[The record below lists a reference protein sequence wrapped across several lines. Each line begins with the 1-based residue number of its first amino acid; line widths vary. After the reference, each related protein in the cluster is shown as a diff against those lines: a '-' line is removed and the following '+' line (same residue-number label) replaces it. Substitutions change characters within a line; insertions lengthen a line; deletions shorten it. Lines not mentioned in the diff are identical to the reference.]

1 MSEKN
6 NDFCDYLES
15 HGAVPAE
22 QRSALRSRFADDD
35 LGILMDLVKR
45 DPRRRD
51 ELGRLYG
58 DYLGVAYVDCGR
70 TLIHND
76 LPARLPEQFARKR
89 HLLPLYEFG
98 GAITVASATPKDTHL
113 LAEAENF
120 LGTFLS
126 PVFAFPDQI
135 DAAIEIVYQSDSE
148 LTRMIASHK
157 LPELTAQGGVP
168 IKASELKRVSEERSI
183 IDFTRGLLLLALKQR
198 ASDIHIE
205 PGEDATRVRFRV
217 DGVLQEILKCENAM
231 QTAIVARLKV
241 MADADIS
248 ETRRPQD
255 GRLTLVL
262 PDRSIDIRLATI
274 PVQFGEKVVLRILGQ
289 AQFETVPDLVE
300 LDFAKPVLTG
310 LRKIVES
317 QHGIFFVTGPTG
329 SGKTTTLYALLKY
342 LNHPGINILTIENP
356 VEYRLAGVNQ
366 VQTNETIGLDFSEAL
381 RAFLRLDPD
390 IILVGEVRDFETAQI
405 ACRAALT
412 GHLVLT
418 TMHTNNA
425 LQAVLRL
432 VEMGIDPAMA
442 APALLGVMA
451 QRLVRRLCPH
461 CKVPVNL
468 TAEEINRYF
477 EWDGFTPVQ
486 VFHPQGC
493 DRCHRVGYLGRIAI
507 HELIPIS
514 DAMRA
519 AVIQKAPINVVRE
532 QAQSDGFTSLH
543 YDGVKKVLRGLT
555 TFEEI
560 ERVCARDEL

>member
-1 MSEKN
+1 MNPKP
-6 NDFCDYLES
+6 NDFCDYLEA
-15 HGAVPAE
+15 HGAVEPE
-22 QRSALRSRFADDD
+22 QRNALRSRFPGDD
-35 LGILMDLVKR
+35 LAILMDLIKR

-51 ELGRLYG
+51 TLGRLYG

-76 LPARLPEQFARKR
+76 LTARLPEQFARKR

-98 GAITVASATPKDTHL
+98 GAITVASATPKDRHL

-148 LTRMIASHK
+148 LARMIADHS
-157 LPELTAQGGVP
+157 LTELAFQPGTP
-168 IKASELKRVSEERSI
+168 IKVSELKRVSEDRAI
-183 IDFTRGLLLLALKQR
+183 IDFTRGLILLALKHR

-205 PGEDATRVRFRV
+205 PGEEATRVRFRI
-217 DGVLQEILKCENAM
+217 DGVLQEILKYETPM

-241 MADADIS
+241 MAEADIS

-262 PDRSIDIRLATI
+262 PDRSIDIRMATI

-289 AQFETVPDLVE
+289 AQFESVPDLTE
-300 LDFAKPVLTG
+300 LDFAKPILTG
-310 LRKIVES
+310 LRRIVDV

-342 LNHPGINILTIENP
+342 LNHPGVNILTIENP
-356 VEYRLAGVNQ
+356 VEYRLAGINQ
-366 VQTNETIGLDFSEAL
+366 VQTNEAIDLDFSQAL

-418 TMHTNNA
+418 TMHTNDS

-432 VEMGIDPAMA
+432 VEMGIDSTLA
-442 APALLGVMA
+442 APALIGVMA

-461 CKVPVNL
+461 CKVPVTL
-468 TAEEINRYF
+468 KPEEIERYF
-477 EWDGFTPVQ
+477 EWDGKTPVQ
-486 VFHPQGC
+486 VFRAQGC
-493 DRCHRVGYLGRIAI
+493 ERCNRLGYLGRIAI
-507 HELIPIS
+507 HEMVLIN
-514 DAMRA
+514 DALRA
-519 AVIQKAPINVVRE
+519 AIIQKAPVSVIRE
-532 QAQSDGFTSLH
+532 QAVRDGFTNLH
-543 YDGVKKVLRGLT
+543 YDGIKKVLRGLT
-555 TFEEI
+555 TFDEI
-560 ERVCARDEL
+560 EHACAGDE

>member
-1 MSEKN
+1 MNAKPG
-6 NDFCDYLES
+6 DFCDYLEA
-15 HGAVPAE
+15 HGEVIAE
-22 QRSALRSRFADDD
+22 QRNVLRGRFPGDELA
-35 LGILMDLVKR
+35 ILMDLVKR
-45 DPRRRD
+45 DPRRR
-51 ELGRLYG
+51 EVLGRLYG

-76 LPARLPEQFARKR
+76 LTARLPEQFARKR

-98 GAITVASATPKDTHL
+98 GAITVASATPKDSRL

-148 LTRMIASHK
+148 LTRMIAAHQ
-157 LPELTAQGGVP
+157 LPELMLQPGMPITAM
-168 IKASELKRVSEERSI
+168 ELKRVSEDRSI
-183 IDFTRGLLLLALKQR
+183 IDFTRGLILLALKNR

-205 PGEDATRVRFRV
+205 PGEEATRVRFRI
-217 DGVLQEILKCENAM
+217 DGVLKEVMKFENSIQAP
-231 QTAIVARLKV
+231 IVARLKV
-241 MADADIS
+241 MAEADIS

-262 PDRSIDIRLATI
+262 PDRSVDIRLATI
-274 PVQFGEKVVLRILGQ
+274 PVQYGEKVVLRILGQ
-289 AQFETVPDLVE
+289 AQFESVPDLTE
-300 LDFAKPVLTG
+300 LDFAKPILTG
-310 LRKIVES
+310 LRRIAEAR
-317 QHGIFFVTGPTG
+317 HGIFFVTGPTG
-329 SGKTTTLYALLKY
+329 SGKTTTLYALLKS
-342 LNHPGINILTIENP
+342 LNHPGVNILTIENP
-356 VEYRLAGVNQ
+356 VEYRLAGINQ
-366 VQTNETIGLDFSEAL
+366 VQTNEAVDLDFSQAL

-418 TMHTNNA
+418 TMHTNNS

-432 VEMGIDPAMA
+432 VEMGIDATMA

-461 CKVPVNL
+461 CKVPSVM
-468 TAEEINRYF
+468 TPEEIQRYF
-477 EWDGFTPVQ
+477 EWDGQSQVQ
-486 VFHPQGC
+486 VFRSQGC
-493 DRCHRVGYLGRIAI
+493 DRCNRLGYLGRIAI
-507 HELIPIS
+507 HELVPITDS
-514 DAMRA
+514 LRSAI
-519 AVIQKAPINVVRE
+519 IQKAPTSVLRE
-532 QAQSDGFTSLH
+532 QAELDGFTNLR
-543 YDGVKKVLRGLT
+543 YDGIKKVLRGLT

-560 ERVCARDEL
+560 ERACDGDE

>member
-1 MSEKN
+1 MSTN
-6 NDFCDYLES
+6 PGDFCDFLEAR
-15 HGAVPAE
+15 GEIAPE
-22 QRSALRSRFADDD
+22 QRNALRGRYPGNE

-51 ELGRLYG
+51 LLGRMYG
-58 DYLGVAYVDCGR
+58 DYLGVAYIDCGR

-76 LPARLPEQFARKR
+76 LISRLPEQFARKR

-98 GAITVASATPKDTHL
+98 GAITVASASPKDPHL
-113 LAEAENF
+113 LVEAENF

-148 LTRMIASHK
+148 LAQMIATHS
-157 LPELTAQGGVP
+157 LPELSFQPGTP
-168 IKASELKRVSEERSI
+168 IKVSELKRVSEDRSI
-183 IDFTRGLLLLALKQR
+183 IDFTRGLILLALKHR

-205 PGEDATRVRFRV
+205 PGEDATRVRFRI
-217 DGVLQEILKCENAM
+217 DGVLQEVMKYENSM

-241 MADADIS
+241 MAEADIS

-262 PDRSIDIRLATI
+262 PDRSVDIRLATI
-274 PVQFGEKVVLRILGQ
+274 PVHFGEKVVLRILGQ
-289 AQFETVPDLVE
+289 AQFDSVPDLTD
-300 LDFAKPVLTG
+300 LDFAKPILTG
-310 LRKIVES
+310 LRKIGES
-317 QHGIFFVTGPTG
+317 QHGIFFITGPTG

-342 LNHPGINILTIENP
+342 LNHPGVNILTIENP
-356 VEYRLAGVNQ
+356 VEYRLPGVNQ
-366 VQTNETIGLDFSEAL
+366 VQTNEAVGLDFPDAL

-418 TMHTNNA
+418 TMHTNNS

-432 VEMGIDPAMA
+432 VEMGIDASLA
-442 APALLGVMA
+442 APTLLGVMA

-468 TAEEINRYF
+468 SPEEIERYF
-477 EWDGFTPVQ
+477 EWDGQTSVQ
-486 VFHPQGC
+486 VFRAQGC
-493 DRCHRVGYLGRIAI
+493 ERCNRVGYMGRIAI
-507 HELIPIS
+507 HELAPINE
-514 DAMRA
+514 ALRA
-519 AVIQKAPINVVRE
+519 AIIQKAPISVLRE
-532 QAQSDGFTSLH
+532 LAERDGFTDLR
-543 YDGVKKVLRGLT
+543 YDGIKKVLRGMT

-560 ERVCARDEL
+560 ERATAGDE